1 MPHGPSQPTATSASN
16 PDIVSESATH
26 TSASYYVRVDIDD
39 TPEGSAQDNS
49 QLVETRDEQL
59 DLTFVDLYTRLRT
72 AYSPGPAQIEEL
84 TGAVQD
90 HLHLCSR
97 TDLVVFRWPWL
108 LGPNDEPH
116 IDEIDAWIR
125 RLTGYDGGAPVLG
138 PRIRIGV
145 VQHQVSRP
153 PIHRWGR
160 WSPEEPEIEG
170 VLHRLRSVE
179 TEALLR
185 KRNAIWKPKRYHYRL
200 PSGEHSEVFIRVA
213 DAINEP
219 QDAYVMACWL
229 SERLR
234 EHTGVVVD
242 TGGLTPLIIQLESVL
257 LQSDWAIGP
266 TAILDAYPTGRPKI
280 RQAIENAQH
289 DTTRI
294 LAILSVS
301 STGTLQRT
309 LMDELEQIA
318 VDSDGISKLDYTLDI
333 IVDRSDADS
342 PTARFASKG
351 SAEPSYWLSL
361 HRDPPTQSSGTC
373 SLCRHPE
380 KAPLVAVD
388 PRSYGEMAL
397 PGPHLVMPDIEHA
410 RAAQLFWERAAEH
423 GGRAIEVNPH
433 PSSRGAR
440 GKRTALPVR
449 PIFEV
454 ICQPEGLRELVA
466 RQCAQYP
473 PNDCL
478 KRTSLV
484 IAASHDVCEVDL
496 PDVFGARKVDLKESL
511 RAVLAGIGLDPSI
524 PIVRFERESG
534 NSGLTKK
541 HPVAELSSQINSLDH
556 NDAILI
562 FSWGSVTGL
571 TLREMK
577 LSIAD
582 ALQDAQRNLDVNG
595 LVFHARLS
603 HPKEASAQQ
612 NQFSPG
618 VLESLWE
625 SCFPWASP
633 IADERR
639 LLDRFHTQDDSIP
652 ESARR
657 FLTCRRQFLQMHAT
671 FAGEND
677 DWSPRFGLSDNEA
690 HPEHVFWGMSRA
702 DIHQRHVRGRSLYGR
717 ELDCLTAYAAI
728 GSAINYTRFHEQPQA
743 APRWV
748 MFDMGR
754 VVRSYFDAVITCSV
768 IRWLLPGELW
778 WAERDE
784 QVEIDAS
791 VQFLLDQAGNHS
803 EQVLLVPELLLA
815 CAQGKVP
822 KRAHNIVRERGEDLL
837 AEWPSDE
844 RFGVARGAVQVG
856 LRLMDDS

>member
-1 MPHGPSQPTATSASN
+1 MPHGPSRRTATSASS
-16 PDIVSESATH
+16 PEIVSETTKH

-39 TPEGSAQDNS
+39 TPEGSAQDKS
-49 QLVETRDEQL
+49 QLIETRDEQL
-59 DLTFVDLYTRLRT
+59 DLTFVDLCTRLRT
-72 AYSPGPAQIEEL
+72 AYSPGPAQIEDL

-90 HLHLCSR
+90 HLHLCSK

-108 LGPNDEPH
+108 LHPNHDPH
-116 IDEIDAWIR
+116 IDEIDVWIR

-138 PRIRIGV
+138 PRIRVGV
-145 VQHQVSRP
+145 VQHQVSKP

-160 WSPEEPEIEG
+160 WSPEEREIDG
-170 VLHRLRSVE
+170 ILYRLRAVE
-179 TEALLR
+179 TEALLQR
-185 KRNAIWKPKRYHYRL
+185 RDAIWKPKDYHYRL

-234 EHTGVVVD
+234 ERTGVVVD
-242 TGGLTPLIIQLESVL
+242 TGGMTPLIIQLESIL
-257 LQSDWAIGP
+257 LQSGWAIGP

-289 DTTRI
+289 GTTRI
-294 LAILSVS
+294 LTVLSVS

-309 LMDELEQIA
+309 LMDELELAA
-318 VDSDGISKLDYTLDI
+318 VDSDAISKLDYTLDV
-333 IVDRSDADS
+333 IVDRSDADGLS
-342 PTARFASKG
+342 EESTIKS

-361 HRDPPTQSSGTC
+361 HRNAPTQSSGTC

-388 PRSYGEMAL
+388 PRSYGEMTL

-410 RAAQLFWERAAEH
+410 KAARLFWERAAEH
-423 GGRAIEVNPH
+423 GGRSIEVNPH

-454 ICQPEGLRELVA
+454 MCQPEGLRELVA
-466 RQCAQYP
+466 RQCTQYP
-473 PNDCL
+473 LKDCL
-478 KRTSLV
+478 ERTALV
-484 IAASHDVCEVDL
+484 IAASHDVCEVELSDI
-496 PDVFGARKVDLKESL
+496 FGARKVDLEESL
-511 RAVLAGIGLDPSI
+511 RAVLAGIGLDPST
-524 PIVRFERESG
+524 PIVRLGRGTSD
-534 NSGLTKK
+534 SGLAIKALR
-541 HPVAELSSQINSLDH
+541 AELLAQIADLDSD
-556 NDAILI
+556 DAILI

-582 ALQDAQRNLDVNG
+582 ALQDARRELDVNG

-603 HPKEASAQQ
+603 HPNEWSAQQ
-612 NQFSPG
+612 NQFDPG
-618 VLESLWE
+618 VLESLWT

-633 IADERR
+633 IVDESR
-639 LLDRFHTQDDSIP
+639 LLDRFHIQDDSIP
-652 ESARR
+652 EPARH
-657 FLTCRRQFLQMHAT
+657 FLQCRKQFLDMHAT
-671 FAGEND
+671 YAGEVD
-677 DWSPRFGLSDNEA
+677 DWSPRFRLSNDEA
-690 HPEHVFWGMSRA
+690 HPEHIFWGMSRA
-702 DIHQRHVRGRSLYGR
+702 DVHQRYVRGRSLYGR

-728 GSAINYTRFHEQPQA
+728 GSAINYTRLHEQPQA

-748 MFDMGR
+748 MFNMGR

-784 QVEIDAS
+784 PVEIDAS
-791 VQFLLDQAGNHS
+791 VQFLVDQAGDHS
-803 EQVLLVPELLLA
+803 EQVLLIPELLLA

-822 KRAHNIVRERGEDLL
+822 KRAHRIVRERSEDLL
-837 AEWPSDE
+837 EEWPSDE
-844 RFGVARGAVQVG
+844 RFNMARGAVQIG
-856 LRLMDDS
+856 LRLLDDS